1 MVFFFLPFQIMWKR
15 MLLFSL
21 FFFTLSVS
29 EIPQNGFAD
38 SKIPHLIVKNTFQIF
53 NVEMLKHGE

>member
-1 MVFFFLPFQIMWKR
+1 MGFFFFAISNNVETSAS
-15 MLLFSL
+15 FFT